1 LSSADSNAVPNR
13 DADAEAD
20 AAEAGDAA
28 GKALGEKGARTRR
41 RLLEAAE
48 RVFADLGYH
57 DASIVKITEAAGVSQ
72 GTFYLYFSGKQEIF
86 DVLVED
92 LNTRIRRAMSEASVK
107 GQTRMEMERLGFEA
121 FFRFTAEHPALYRV
135 IRQAE
140 FVSPRMLRLHY
151 ERLAEGYVA
160 GLQHASDAGEIEIG
174 DPVVTAWALMAVG
187 EMIGMRWI
195 LWGDT
200 REVPADVFSEAMA
213 LIARA
218 LGVPADPASRADPGG
233 AAAPPSR
240 SEEPGD
246 DRG

>member
-1 LSSADSNAVPNR
+1 MSNSSGN
-13 DADAEAD
+13 E
-20 AAEAGDAA
+20 E

-48 RVFADLGYH
+48 QVFAELGYH

-92 LNTRIRRAMSEASVK
+92 LNSRIRHAMSEASSK
-107 GQTRMEMERLGFEA
+107 GTTRLEAERLGFEA

-151 ERLAEGYVA
+151 ERLSEGYVA
-160 GLQHASDAGEIEIG
+160 GLSQARDKGEIVTG

-187 EMIGMRWI
+187 EMIGLRWI

-200 REVPADVFSEAMA
+200 KEVPPEVFEETMA
-213 LIARA
+213 LVSRA
-218 LGVPADPASRADPGG
+218 LGVGG
-233 AAAPPSR
+233 AGPHAPGAPEAGAP
-240 SEEPGD
+240 EEPGE
-246 DRG
+246 